1 MDEIQ
6 IRYESIVETTPDVV
20 VIMDEAGDI
29 VMANAALERV
39 LGYLP
44 SDVVGKPLAVLM
56 PERFRSGHHAGL
68 ERYLKTKVRKLDWR
82 SIRLPGLAKDGRE
95 IPLDISF
102 GEFSENGRCYFTGIM
117 RDMTV
122 AQKASDTLEF
132 LTRVGPELAAS
143 SLDYQETL
151 KALAN
156 LAVPFLADWCT
167 VDIIDESGKTVRLA
181 VAHSDPAKVSFASE
195 LQERYPADPDASFG
209 LPNVLRTGKS
219 EHIEEIPPSLIESV
233 ARDKEH
239 LELINSLGL
248 KSYAIV
254 PLIKNDHV
262 YGALSL
268 VMAESGRCITAADM
282 PFLEDIGRRAGLAI
296 HNAHLYR
303 DAQNLNI
310 QLKEQAIE
318 LENQTEEAQAMAEE
332 LEEQADELIQ
342 KSREL
347 ERKTVDAEAANSA
360 KSQFLA
366 NMSHELRTPL
376 NAIAGYA
383 QLLEMEVRGPLTEPQ
398 KIDLRRLRVSQEHLL
413 SLIDNILA
421 FAKVDSGKLEYDIQP
436 VSVYSISTAAEA
448 MIQPQAEAKG
458 VRCAYEGCDEEIMAL
473 ADPDKLQQI
482 LLNLLGNA
490 IKFTERGGMV
500 ILSCSSSEN
509 GVELKVQ
516 DTGKGIDPEKIE
528 SIFEPFVQLD
538 RELSRP
544 QEGVGLGLAISR
556 NLARG
561 MDGEIRVESE
571 PGRGSIFTLHLPAA
585 GEAAS

>member
-1 MDEIQ
+1 MDETHL
-6 IRYESIVETTPDVV
+6 RYESIVETTPDVV
-20 VIMDEAGDI
+20 VIMDEAGNI
-29 VMANAALERV
+29 VMANTALERV
-39 LGYLP
+39 LGFLP
-44 SDVVGKPLAVLM
+44 SDVVGKPLTVLM
-56 PERFRSGHHAGL
+56 PERFRSGHREGL

-82 SIRLPGLAKDGRE
+82 SIRLPGLAEDGRE

-102 GEFSENGRCYFTGIM
+102 GEFSENGRRYFTGIM

-167 VDIIDESGKTVRLA
+167 VDIVDESGKTVRLA
-181 VAHSDPAKVSFASE
+181 VAHSDPAKVAFASE
-195 LQERYPADPDASFG
+195 LQERYPDDPDAKIG

-219 EHIEEIPPSLIESV
+219 EHMEEIPPSLLESV

-303 DAQNLNI
+303 DAQSLNT
-310 QLKEQAIE
+310 QLQEQAIE
-318 LENQTEEAQAMAEE
+318 LKNQTEEAQAMSEE

-342 KSREL
+342 KSRDL

-398 KIDLRRLRVSQEHLL
+398 KVDLRRLRVSQEHLL
-413 SLIDNILA
+413 GLIDSILA

-436 VSVYSISTAAEA
+436 VSVYGISAAAEA

-458 VRCAYEGCDEEIMAL
+458 VRCAYEGCDEGVMAL

-500 ILSCSSSEN
+500 ILSCASSEN
-509 GVELKVQ
+509 GVEVKVQ
-516 DTGKGIDPEKIE
+516 DTGKGIDPGKIA

-544 QEGVGLGLAISR
+544 QDGVGLGLAISR

-585 GEAAS
+585 GEPAS